1 MNAILIKGVILL
13 FYYLLWLF
21 IVLYDYYYLWFLI
34 LELWFVDFKNCKLRL
49 VAIPE

>member
-1 MNAILIKGVILL
+1 MNEILIKGVLL
-13 FYYLLWLF
+13 LLYYLLWLF